1 MDTSFYNNK
10 HRWLTKPLRGLSG
23 MRFLVFPVLLG
34 CLVLPVEAAPARNET
49 RSELKDL
56 ANPAGS
62 SSFAPAPG
70 VSLEKATSIARRHT
84 GGRVLSATPKQ
95 RSAGTEYRV
104 RMLVDGERVV
114 TVTVDHKGR
123 IKNKR

>member
-1 MDTSFYNNK
+1 MDTSFYYSK
-10 HRWLTKPLRGLSG
+10 YRWLAKPYRCLSG
-23 MRFLVFPVLLG
+23 MRFFVLPVLLG
-34 CLVLPVEAAPARNET
+34 CLVLPVAAAPARNE
-49 RSELKDL
+49 RNDL
-56 ANPAGS
+56 TNPAGS
-62 SSFAPAPG
+62 SSFAPAPSI
-70 VSLEKATSIARRHT
+70 SLEKATSIARRHT
-84 GGRVLSATPKQ
+84 GGRVLSTTPKQ